1 MHFSRPLGLLC
12 AGAGLL
18 AASAAQ
24 AKAPEPGTGP
34 SAHVRCDGMPDNI
47 TAGETAARLL
57 AITAV
62 VGLFLPQHEQA
73 DPSKRFSGAEGIA
86 ACNDVLTR
94 ESNPTRRIQL
104 ILARAIHHIEAGE
117 YDAAIADAKLA
128 ETDQPALAATEAF
141 KLSFHLSSLEV
152 QAMAFL
158 GMGKTQEAANLGLEM
173 GEAAPYD
180 LVNMLRATPLVDLSA
195 DYGPR
200 EARFYDALV
209 RIYPTA
215 IAKRADARERA
226 GDFRGSAEDFEA
238 WTALVASVIDTPSAY
253 SPAHAAIARALAG
266 DADQA
271 EAHAKAA
278 QAALAA
284 IIAGGKSEE
293 GTADVSELLDFYRV
307 WSLAKAGN
315 LAQARLLFG
324 ARSAWTKPSPA
335 AVGTLARMLQQGA
348 RPDELNGLLAGDP
361 ARFKAE
367 QLAARVRAL
376 TDAAKD
382 DKGAKRYQA
391 IRAPISPGQFT
402 AFGDNVWR
410 GGASKYLAKQ
420 DEPKLKARLI
430 DVLRNGAGIPA
441 EYAIIL
447 HSAVVAKAQGK
458 KTFMLMP
465 LQKYIYRTYVRIGDP
480 GESGVIGPLSYDT
493 DRVIADLSPIIPPPA
508 KGH

>member
-12 AGAGLL
+12 AGVSLL

-34 SAHVRCDGMPDNI
+34 SAHLRCDGKPDNI

-73 DPSKRFSGAEGIA
+73 DPSKRLSGAEGIA
-86 ACNDVLTR
+86 ACNDVLGR
-94 ESNPTRRIQL
+94 ESNPTRRVQL

-117 YDAAIADAKLA
+117 NDAAIADARLA
-128 ETDQPALAATEAF
+128 ETDQPALAATPGF
-141 KLSFHLSSLEV
+141 RLSFHLSVLEV

-158 GMGKTQEAANLGLEM
+158 AMGKTQDAANLGVEM

-180 LVNMLRATPLVDLSA
+180 LVNMLRAASLVDLSA

-209 RIYPTA
+209 RIYPTEL
-215 IAKRADARERA
+215 AKRAAARERA

-238 WTALVASVIDTPSAY
+238 WNALVASVVDGPAAY
-253 SPAHAAIARALAG
+253 GPAHAAIARALAG
-266 DADQA
+266 DAEQA

-278 QAALAA
+278 QAALEA
-284 IIAGGKSEE
+284 IIASGKTD

-307 WSLAKAGN
+307 WSLAKAGK
-315 LAQARLLFG
+315 LSEARLLFG
-324 ARSAWTKPSPA
+324 SRSAWTKPSPA
-335 AVGTLARMLQQGA
+335 AVGTLARLLQQGA
-348 RPDELNGLLAGDP
+348 GPGELNGLLAGDP

-376 TDAAKD
+376 TEYGTS
-382 DKGAKRYQA
+382 DKGVKRYQA
-391 IRAPISPGQFT
+391 IRASISPGQFT
-402 AFGDNVWR
+402 AFSDNVWR
-410 GGASKYLAKQ
+410 SGESKYLAKQ

-430 DVLRNGAGIPA
+430 DVLRNGDGIPA

-447 HSAVVAKAQGK
+447 HSALVAKAQGK
-458 KTFMLMP
+458 KSFMLMP

-480 GESGVIGPLSYDT
+480 GEAGVIAPLSYET

-508 KGH
+508 KGR